1 MALSPDNQVIQ
12 KKRAAMFL
20 KENRLLANRWASV
33 KSKWGGNDPIPS
45 YGAAWDFV
53 MEDYLPI
60 YEAKYEPLALHEA
73 HFLAQWIGKKL
84 EDS

>member
-1 MALSPDNQVIQ
+1 MALSADNQVIQ

-20 KENRLLANRWASV
+20 KENRSLAARWSV
-33 KSKWGGNDPIPS
+33 VKNKWGGNDRVPS

-53 MEDYLPI
+53 MEDYLPV
-60 YEAKYEPLALHEA
+60 YEAKYGPLTLPEA